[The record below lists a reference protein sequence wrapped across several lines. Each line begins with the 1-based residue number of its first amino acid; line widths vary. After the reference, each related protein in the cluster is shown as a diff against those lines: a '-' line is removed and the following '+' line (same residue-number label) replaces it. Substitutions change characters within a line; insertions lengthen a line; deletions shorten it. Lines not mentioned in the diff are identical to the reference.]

1 MKALMTKS
9 HLKQNQA
16 QQLLPILAKVKAQK
30 VSAELKVRKASR
42 EVSVAEETVRTL
54 KKRKAVVSREDAV
67 LGRAVT
73 AIESGDEKALEKAMG
88 DMGTIRG

>member
-1 MKALMTKS
+1 M
-9 HLKQNQA
+9 
-16 QQLLPILAKVKAQK
+16 
-30 VSAELKVRKASR
+30 
-42 EVSVAEETVRTL
+42 AEETVRTL